1 MSAIFERPALAA
13 LERHAIT
20 LPDGLLDTALHEV
33 LGRGGR
39 DGSYFAG
46 RVDGERD
53 LPPATRELDR
63 ILRAEL
69 IRTLGERHGLRFTL
83 AFLSA
88 GDGDAP
94 VERTFAPASMADA
107 PRVFR
112 VVVNLSEYPRRV
124 LLWDGE
130 ADGEPDELLVPGRR
144 CGAVHALHFW
154 AAAVPHCG
162 VNDALGHFVASYEAP
177 AR

>member
-1 MSAIFERPALAA
+1 MTAVFERPALAT

-20 LPDGLLDTALHEV
+20 LPDGLLDTALREV
-33 LGRGGR
+33 LGCGGR

-46 RVDGERD
+46 RVDGARD
-53 LPPATRELDR
+53 LPPAAWELDR

-69 IRTLGERHGLRFTL
+69 IRPLGERRGLRFAL
-83 AFLSA
+83 GFMKA

-94 VERTFAPASMADA
+94 PEDAFAPASMAGA
-107 PRVFR
+107 PSVFR

-130 ADGEPDELLVPGRR
+130 LDDQPDELLIPGRR
-144 CGAVHALHFW
+144 CGAVHALHYW
-154 AAAVPHCG
+154 AGAVPHCG
-162 VNDALGHFVASYEAP
+162 MNDALGHFLVSYEAP
-177 AR
+177 V